1 MIDKYYNGVIEL
13 VYNRVGQ
20 TENNIVMV
28 SYSNDFS
35 IRHMESI
42 RRYSRNE
49 GNVFFAWHDFEYGVL
64 EGAYEPFLDT
74 ICDMYRSY
82 VNGDFAEF

>member
-13 VYNRVGQ
+13 VYNCVGQ

-49 GNVFFAWHDFEYGVL
+49 GNVFFA
-64 EGAYEPFLDT
+64 
-74 ICDMYRSY
+74 
-82 VNGDFAEF
+82 